1 MQPTQPTESAPSTQP
16 ERRAPAFN
24 AWLDEFFAAYYRR
37 RPVNATFTGV
47 HQFDDRWPDFSP
59 RGADETMAEMQSLL
73 RRLRS
78 LPPEPLTP
86 AEALDRRLA
95 EGFLEIG
102 LWEYGST
109 HFHRGNPSLYSGEAV
124 FGVMALF
131 LRPFAPLARRV
142 ESAVARLAA
151 MPALLEQG
159 RENVRR
165 APLPWTER
173 AIRECGGALAF
184 LRDGIDIL
192 MADEGI
198 SDARLRQAA
207 DTAATAVAAYQHYLE
222 TELRAHPTD
231 GYACGEEAFALMLR
245 QGHALDRD
253 AASVAAYAEQ
263 QMAVCASQLEA
274 RAADVGARSPKEAL
288 ARLDGLHPAAGDY
301 YARYGEVWQAAR
313 ASAEQHGLL
322 TWPDFPIRYVPR
334 PRWARA
340 AAPSL
345 YFLYYRSP
353 APFDDVRP
361 LDYLVMP
368 IEPGMPP
375 DEQERLLLQTNDSV
389 IRLNHVVHHG
399 GLGHHVQNYHA
410 ARAASR
416 IGQVAAV
423 DCAARIGMLCGGT
436 MAEGWACYA
445 TDLMDEVGFLTPL
458 EHYEGYQARLRMAAR
473 ALVDIGL
480 HGGRYSFDEAVAV
493 YRDRAHMSPDAAHAE
508 VVKNSM
514 FPGAAVMYLMG
525 TDGIHELRR
534 DLTARAANRS
544 EPFDLQRFH
553 DRFLSYGS
561 VPVSLIGAAMREE
574 TDSADAQ

>member
-1 MQPTQPTESAPSTQP
+1 MQPLESTQP
-16 ERRAPAFN
+16 AQPTRAERRAPAFG
-24 AWLDEFFAAYYRR
+24 AWLDEFFDAYYRR
-37 RPVNATFTGV
+37 RPVNATFTGM
-47 HQFDDRWPDFSP
+47 HQFDDRWPDFSQ
-59 RGADETMAEMQSLL
+59 RGANETASEMRTLL
-73 RRLRS
+73 RRLDT
-78 LPPEPLTP
+78 LPPEPLTTT
-86 AEALDRRLA
+86 EALDRRLA

-109 HFHRGNPSLYSGEAV
+109 HFQRGNPSLYSGEAV

-131 LRPFAPLARRV
+131 LRPFAPLTQRV
-142 ESAVARLAA
+142 ESAIARLEA
-151 MPALLEQG
+151 MPALLKQG

-173 AIRECGGALAF
+173 AIRECRGALAF

-198 SDARLRQAA
+198 SDRRLRAAA

-222 TELRAHPTD
+222 TELRGCPTNA
-231 GYACGEEAFALMLR
+231 YACGEEAFALMLR
-245 QGHALDRD
+245 QGHALDQD
-253 AASVAAYAEQ
+253 AASIAAYAEQ
-263 QMAVCASQLEA
+263 QMAIRAAQLEA
-274 RAADVGARSPKEAL
+274 RASGVGARSPKEAL
-288 ARLDGLHPAAGDY
+288 ARLDDLHPTAGDY
-301 YARYGEVWQAAR
+301 YARYGAVWQAAR
-313 ASAEQHGLL
+313 VSAEEHRLL
-322 TWPDFPIRYVPR
+322 SWPDFPIRYVPR
-334 PRWARA
+334 PRWTRA

-361 LDYLVMP
+361 LDYLVTP

-375 DEQERLLLQTNDSV
+375 DEQQRLLRQTNDSA
-389 IRLNHVVHHG
+389 IKLNHVVHHG

-423 DCAARIGMLCGGT
+423 DCSARIGMLCGGT

-445 TDLMDEVGFLTPL
+445 TDLMDEVEFLTPL

-473 ALVDIGL
+473 ALVDVGL
-480 HGGRYSFDEAVAV
+480 HCGRYSFDEAVAV
-493 YRDRAHMSPDAAHAE
+493 YRDRAGMSPEAAHAE

-514 FPGAAVMYLMG
+514 FPGAATMYLLG

-534 DLTARAANRS
+534 DLTARAASRG
-544 EPFDLQRFH
+544 EPFDVREFH

>member
-1 MQPTQPTESAPSTQP
+1 MQPTQPAESALSTQS
-16 ERRAPAFN
+16 ERRAFAFG
-24 AWLDEFFAAYYRR
+24 AWLDDFFDAYYRR

-47 HQFDDRWPDFSP
+47 HQFDDRWPDFSQ
-59 RGADETMAEMQSLL
+59 RGADETVAEMRTLL
-73 RRLRS
+73 RRLGE
-78 LPPEPLTP
+78 LPSEPLTP
-86 AEALDRRLA
+86 TEALDRRLA

-109 HFHRGNPSLYSGEAV
+109 HFQRGNPSLYSGEAV
-124 FGVMALF
+124 FGVIALF
-131 LRPFAPLARRV
+131 LRPFAPLAQRV
-142 ESAVARLAA
+142 ESAITRLAA

-159 RENVRR
+159 RENVRQ

-173 AIRECGGALAF
+173 AIRECGGTLAF

-192 MADEGI
+192 MADEDI
-198 SDARLRQAA
+198 SDQRLRAAA

-222 TELRAHPTD
+222 TELRARPTH
-231 GYACGEEAFALMLR
+231 GYACGEDAFALMLR
-245 QGHALDRD
+245 HGHALDRD
-253 AASVAAYAEQ
+253 AASVVAYAEQ
-263 QMAVCASQLEA
+263 QMAVRASQLEA
-274 RAADVGARSPKEAL
+274 HAADVGARSPKEAL
-288 ARLDGLHPAAGDY
+288 ARLDDWHPTAGDY

-313 ASAEQHGLL
+313 VAAEQHRLL
-322 TWPDFPIRYVPR
+322 TWPDVPIRYVPR
-334 PRWARA
+334 PRWTRA

-361 LDYLVMP
+361 LDYLVTP
-368 IEPGMPP
+368 IESGMSP
-375 DEQERLLLQTNDSV
+375 DEQERLLRQTNDSV
-389 IRLNHVVHHG
+389 IKLNHVVHHG
-399 GLGHHVQNYHA
+399 GIGHHVQNYHA

-423 DCAARIGMLCGGT
+423 DCSARIGMLCGGT

-458 EHYEGYQARLRMAAR
+458 EHYEGYQSRLRMTAR
-473 ALVDIGL
+473 ALVDVGL
-480 HGGRYSFDEAVAV
+480 HCGRYNFDEAVAV
-493 YRDRAHMSPDAAHAE
+493 YRDRAGMSPEAAHAE

-514 FPGAAVMYLMG
+514 FPGAAVMYLLG

-534 DLTARAANRS
+534 DLAARAGRRG
-544 EPFDLQRFH
+544 EEFDLQGFH